1 MIACLEVRVQ
11 AACFRDCTG
20 ASDQVHLTVDFP
32 RDMGGWVE
40 SEDDRENEECITL
53 GPSAS
58 IASAAQILEA
68 SAPLLKVRERPGT
81 FPRQLR
87 TSAEQGLG
95 AGRRRGEACLL
106 RVHHV
111 HDDATLE
118 HLRVA
123 DLRAEGRN
131 QPHAPATT
139 VHALSMASSLHRGH
153 QVKNGTQHHSP
164 RLGDGGFSASL
175 LEHPLGRGCRRYRHG
190 HNQGRDRWKSW
201 GLK

>member
-1 MIACLEVRVQ
+1 MHNV
-11 AACFRDCTG
+11 G
-20 ASDQVHLTVDFP
+20 AIGLHRFGCPNSGGLCPTPKGP
-32 RDMGGWVE
+32 RAPGDL
-40 SEDDRENEECITL
+40 SETAENKCRA
-53 GPSAS
+53 GP
-58 IASAAQILEA
+58 
-68 SAPLLKVRERPGT
+68 
-81 FPRQLR
+81 
-87 TSAEQGLG
+87 
-95 AGRRRGEACLL
+95 RRWTQDRGEACLL